1 MSSERETVDISS
13 LNEDEQKLF
22 LSTKM
27 KMFKITIMTCA
38 LYGIIGFVIL
48 LLSLY
53 TEWGRQNL
61 YEKMQYFIITYIIGT
76 IIIIIYLAYSV
87 FTFEPTKPLQD
98 MGYDTEM
105 CPDYWILEKSNIS
118 DEHSYFNTKQN
129 SELNLNHFKYKCK
142 MDPSIFSSEK
152 LKNAHSGNFDIHETI
167 GSELVKT
174 ISDDEDTELK
184 EMDKM
189 KQYASTMS
197 GYTLSDT
204 SLSPNNEK
212 SIKYKDGVTYASY
225 DKDNIPL
232 TCDQVYPMYLS
243 TMDAEYAKKNPGEPN
258 NVFRCAYS
266 KLCKVPWTEAGCSN

>member
-22 LSTKM
+22 LSTKI
-27 KMFKITIMTCA
+27 KMFKVTIMTCA

-87 FTFEPTKPLQD
+87 FTFEPTKPVQD

-105 CPDYWILEKSNIS
+105 CPDYWVLEKSNIS
-118 DEHSYFNTKQN
+118 DEHSYFNTKTN

-142 MDPSIFSSEK
+142 MDPSIFSSQK
-152 LKNAHSGNFDIHETI
+152 IKNAHSGNFDTHATI

-174 ISDDEDTELK
+174 INDDEDTEIK
-184 EMDKM
+184 EIDKM
-189 KQYASTMS
+189 KQYASIMS
-197 GYTLSDT
+197 GYTLNSTD
-204 SLSPNNEK
+204 LSANND
-212 SIKYKDGVTYASY
+212 SSVKYKDGSSNFSY
-225 DKDNIPL
+225 DKNNIPL